1 MKFSLRSEKSKTS
14 KVKDDDRRSVASTE
28 LEPNEAT
35 RAGVYLFALVM
46 FALGFGVVF
55 AATLPWLSVWTAV
68 AAVAAGLVCARCRRN
83 GSAWRCC
90 ASAVSTAWRG
100 RGCTC
105 SSRSPSTRP
114 SISTIA

>member
-55 AATLPWLSVWTAV
+55 AATLPWLSVWTRAWCAP
-68 AAVAAGLVCARCRRN
+68 AASASRRN
-83 GSAWRCC
+83 GSA
-90 ASAVSTAWRG
+90 
-100 RGCTC
+100 
-105 SSRSPSTRP
+105 
-114 SISTIA
+114 